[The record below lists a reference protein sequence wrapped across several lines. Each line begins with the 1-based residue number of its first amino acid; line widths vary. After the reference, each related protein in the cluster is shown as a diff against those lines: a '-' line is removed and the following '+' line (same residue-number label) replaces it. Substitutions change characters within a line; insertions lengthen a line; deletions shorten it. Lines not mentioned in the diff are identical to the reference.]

1 MNASTTVY
9 VECIQQYVFST
20 SSGISLTNTKINQ
33 TKTRIRDDFRY
44 LFSTKQQRS
53 LDYDE

>member
-20 SSGISLTNTKINQ
+20 SSGISLANTKINQ